1 MKTKLSVLAIAVL
14 ATFSSATY
22 AESFALSSGSH
33 ESDDDVTYESSTY
46 APPSQETRL
55 LPLMGIFLL
64 HLCPLIQAV
73 GMRLFLLMEETAEQS
88 LY

>member
-46 APPSQETRL
+46 AT
-55 LPLMGIFLL
+55 
-64 HLCPLIQAV
+64 
-73 GMRLFLLMEETAEQS
+73 
-88 LY
+88 